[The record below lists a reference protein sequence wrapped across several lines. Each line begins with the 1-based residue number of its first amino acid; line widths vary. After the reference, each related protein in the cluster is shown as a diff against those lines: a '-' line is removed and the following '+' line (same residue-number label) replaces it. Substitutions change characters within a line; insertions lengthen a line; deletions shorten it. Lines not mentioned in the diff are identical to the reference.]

1 MKINKLWFLTL
12 LWVSLFFVGCN
23 PANNTAINRFYHS
36 TTAQYN
42 GYFNAN
48 LLLDDALRSY
58 RENLREDYYSLLPIE
73 VYPKEADVEGLY
85 PAIDTAIAKCSKV
98 IQEHSM
104 PGSAKAAK
112 KKEENNSFIDE
123 NWITIGKASYMRRDY
138 IAAQKN
144 FQFIKKFYS
153 NDPSNYIGE
162 LWMAKTALAVNKVTE
177 AGFHLDA
184 IKQAIEDQKEISA
197 LDRLKAK
204 FDKKKKK
211 GEKEQAS
218 VPRELYP
225 VYYLTRAQY
234 HQAKKEDDKLIENLE
249 LALEVVKKK
258 KDKARIYFILGQ
270 LEEAKGNRI
279 NAQDYYAKVL
289 KCNAPYDMA
298 FSARLKRA
306 FLGANEKLIKDLN
319 KMLKD
324 AKNAEYRDQI
334 YYALAQIELEKNNK
348 EQTFVYLTA
357 SAFYSTSNARQK
369 SMAYE
374 QMGDLRFKEKNYV
387 IAQKYYDSC
396 AQFMPETYPNAE
408 GIRNKALKL
417 NDLVVAV
424 ESAQREDSLLR
435 ISAMGEAER
444 IAYVENV
451 IEILKERERI
461 RKKKEAE
468 KLAELAKNESAF
480 NQTQGGSKWYFRN
493 AKTRAEGFDDFKRQW
508 GVREDEDNWRRSE
521 KIVMA
526 NNINIDDSTGNE
538 SGDGD
543 AASVSKPPID
553 SLTVEQLMK
562 DVPLNDSSIAASQ
575 TKLCKALYDAG
586 IIYKDQLNEPAI
598 AAKQFNGILEKSWES
613 EYKPMSAF
621 ELYRMNEK
629 TNPTIA
635 SVNKSFLLNNYP
647 NSDYANYLRDPDYF
661 IKKKEMDAFAEK
673 EYVQALNRYSSGL
686 YYPVLTKAENIIANE
701 PTNAFRSKYI
711 LLKAMCQGRL
721 NADKSTMKPTLELV
735 IAEYPNTDE
744 ATRAKEMLS
753 ILENGYSTF
762 TKDDFSNKSIYK
774 YNDKAKM
781 YVMIFLPEDENTGLA
796 KSKISDFSREFF
808 SRDRLKVSSKI
819 YGTTQSIVLV
829 EDFDTDLKAK
839 EYIRVYQK
847 TRKHLFDLQ
856 NAKIIAITQENLRI
870 LFETQKLQEY
880 EDFFLEY
887 Y

>member
-1 MKINKLWFLTL
+1 MKIYTLWFLTL
-12 LWVSLFFVGCN
+12 LWVSLLFVGCN

-36 TTAQYN
+36 TTSQYN

-58 RENLREDYYSLLPIE
+58 RENIREDYYSLLPIE
-73 VYPKEADVEGLY
+73 VYPGEEDVQGMY

-104 PGSAKAAK
+104 PGGVKTAK
-112 KKEENNSFIDE
+112 KKEENNTFIDE
-123 NWITIGKASYMRRDY
+123 NWITIGIASYMRRDY

-144 FQFIKKFYS
+144 FQFIKKFYQ
-153 NDPSNYIGE
+153 NDPSNYVGE
-162 LWMAKTALAVNKVTE
+162 LWMAKTALAENKVTE

-184 IKQAIEDQKEISA
+184 IKQAIEDQKEVTVI
-197 LDRLKAK
+197 DRVKAK
-204 FDKKKKK
+204 LDKKKKK
-211 GEKEQAS
+211 GEQEQAR
-218 VPRELYP
+218 VPRDLYP
-225 VYYLTRAQY
+225 LYYLTRAEY
-234 HQAKKEDDKLIENLE
+234 HQAKKENDLLIENLE
-249 LALEVVKKK
+249 LALEVIKKK

-298 FSARLKRA
+298 FSARLKRG
-306 FLGANEKLIKDLN
+306 FLGASEKLIKELN

-348 EQTFVYLTA
+348 DQTFVYLTA

-369 SMAYE
+369 AMAYE
-374 QMGDLRFKEKNYV
+374 QMGDIRFKEKNYV
-387 IAQKYYDSC
+387 TAQKYYDSC
-396 AQFMPETYPNAE
+396 SQFMPETYPNGE

-417 NDLVVAV
+417 NDLVIAV

-435 ISAMGEAER
+435 ISAMNESER
-444 IAYVENV
+444 TAYVENV

-468 KLAELAKNESAF
+468 KLAELAKNDNAF

-508 GVREDEDNWRRSE
+508 GVREDEDNWRRSD
-521 KIVMA
+521 KIVTA
-526 NNINIDDSTGNE
+526 NTINPNDSSATDPATNE
-538 SGDGD
+538 VATTSNPEDQW
-543 AASVSKPPID
+543 
-553 SLTVEQLMK
+553 TVEKLMK
-562 DVPLNDSSIAASQ
+562 DVPLTDSARTVSQ
-575 TKLCKALYDAG
+575 EKLAKALYDAG

-598 AAKQFNGILEKSWES
+598 ATKQFNSVLEKSWET

-621 ELYRMNEK
+621 ELYRINEK
-629 TNPTIA
+629 TNPTVA
-635 SVNKSFLLNNYP
+635 SVNKSFLMNNYP

-661 IKKKEMDAFAEK
+661 IKKKELDAFAEK

-686 YYPVLTKAENIIANE
+686 YYPVLTKAEAIITKE
-701 PTNAFRSKYI
+701 PNNVFRSKYI
-711 LLKAMCQGRL
+711 LLKAMCQGKL
-721 NADKSTMKPTLELV
+721 NADKTTMKPTLQLL
-735 IAEYPNTDE
+735 IAEYPDSPE
-744 ATRAKEMLS
+744 AIRAKEMLA

-762 TKDDFSNKSIYK
+762 EKDDFSNKSIYK

-781 YVMIFLPEDENTGLA
+781 FVLIFLPAEESSSLA
-796 KSKISDFSREFF
+796 KSKVSDFSREFF

-819 YGTTQSIVLV
+819 YGTEQSVILV
-829 EDFDTDLKAK
+829 EDFEDDLKAK
-839 EYIRVYQK
+839 EYIRVYK
-847 TRKHLFDLQ
+847 ATRKHLFDLQ

-870 LFETQKLQEY
+870 LFETQKLTEY
-880 EDFFLEY
+880 EDFFLEFY
-887 Y
+887 